1 MGVRAPADKRFHRS
15 HIKPS
20 RRRSIW
26 QQVRRF
32 GRTVVLLVLV
42 GYALHR
48 ATDWV
53 LTTSMLA
60 INKIEVEGLSRF
72 SEGEFNALVSL
83 LHGQNILTIDLDG
96 WRNRLTA
103 SPWVKD
109 VEFRRVMPSTIQIVV
124 SEKMPVGIGRFGERL
139 YLIDEQGVVIDE
151 YGPQYGDF
159 DLPIVDN
166 LFAHLDH
173 GQPVIDSDRK
183 KMHSR
188 FIEDFE
194 RRPGLLRRVSQI
206 DVADPDNIVV
216 LLDGDRAQLHLG
228 NVRFADRIH
237 KYLEMIDVIREHVPE
252 IDYVDLRYGNRVYV
266 GPAASESLSP
276 IVL

>member
-72 SEGEFNALVSL
+72 SEGEFDALVSL

>member
-26 QQVRRF
+26 QQVRRL
-32 GRTVVLLVLV
+32 GQTVVLLVLV

-60 INKIEVEGLSRF
+60 INRIEVEGLSRF

-109 VEFRRVMPSTIQIVV
+109 VEFRRVMPSTIQIIV
-124 SEKMPVGIGRFGERL
+124 SEKMPVGVGRFGERL

-151 YGPQYGDF
+151 HGPQYGDF

-166 LFAHLDH
+166 LFVHLDH

-194 RRPGLLRRVSQI
+194 RRPELLRRVSQI
-206 DVADPDNIVV
+206 DVADPDDVAV
-216 LLDGDRAQLHLG
+216 LLDGDRVQLHLG

-266 GPAASESLSP
+266 GPTASESLSS
-276 IVL
+276 IVP

>member
-26 QQVRRF
+26 QQVRRL
-32 GRTVVLLVLV
+32 GQTVVLLVLV

-109 VEFRRVMPSTIQIVV
+109 VEFRRVMPSTIQIIV
-124 SEKMPVGIGRFGERL
+124 SEKMPVGVGRFGERL

-151 YGPQYGDF
+151 HGPQYGDF

-166 LFAHLDH
+166 LFVHLDH

-194 RRPGLLRRVSQI
+194 RRPELLRRVSQI
-206 DVADPDNIVV
+206 DVADPDDVAV
-216 LLDGDRAQLHLG
+216 LLDGDRVQLHLG

-266 GPAASESLSP
+266 GPTASESLSS
-276 IVL
+276 IVP

>member
-72 SEGEFNALVSL
+72 SEGEFDALVSL

-124 SEKMPVGIGRFGERL
+124 SEKMPVGVGRFGERL

>member
-26 QQVRRF
+26 QQVRRL
-32 GRTVVLLVLV
+32 GQTVVLLVLV

-109 VEFRRVMPSTIQIVV
+109 VEFRRVMPSTIQIIV
-124 SEKMPVGIGRFGERL
+124 SEKMPVGVGRFGERL

-151 YGPQYGDF
+151 HGPQYGDF

-166 LFAHLDH
+166 LFVHLDH
-173 GQPVIDSDRK
+173 GKPVIDSDRK

-194 RRPGLLRRVSQI
+194 RRPELLRRVSQI
-206 DVADPDNIVV
+206 DVADPDDVAV
-216 LLDGDRAQLHLG
+216 LLDGDRVQLHLG

-266 GPAASESLSP
+266 GPTASESLSS
-276 IVL
+276 IVP

>member
-1 MGVRAPADKRFHRS
+1 MGVRVPADKRFHRS

-20 RRRSIW
+20 RRRTIW
-26 QQVRRF
+26 QQGCRL
-32 GRTVVLLVLV
+32 GRTVVILALV

-48 ATDWV
+48 ATDLV
-53 LTTSMLA
+53 LNASLLA
-60 INKIEVEGLSRF
+60 IDKIEVEGLSRF
-72 SEGEFNALVSL
+72 SEGEFNALVNL
-83 LHGQNILTIDLDG
+83 LHGQNILTIDLNI

-109 VEFRRVMPSTIQIVV
+109 VEFRRLMPSTIQIAV
-124 SEKMPVGIGRFGERL
+124 SEKMPVSFGRVSERL
-139 YLIDEQGVVIDE
+139 YLIDEDGVVIDE
-151 YGPQYGDF
+151 HGPQYGDF

-166 LFAHLDH
+166 LFVHLDH

-183 KMHSR
+183 KMHGR

-194 RRPGLLRRVSQI
+194 RRPELLRRVSQI
-206 DVADPDNIVV
+206 DVADPDNVVV
-216 LLDGDRAQLHLG
+216 LLDGDRVHLHLG

-237 KYLEMIDVIREHVPE
+237 KYLEMIDVILEHVPE

>member
-26 QQVRRF
+26 QQVRRL
-32 GRTVVLLVLV
+32 GQTVILLVLV

-48 ATDWV
+48 ATEWV
-53 LTTSMLA
+53 LNTSMLA
-60 INKIEVEGLSRF
+60 INRIEVEGLSRF

-109 VEFRRVMPSTIQIVV
+109 VEFRRVMPSTIQIIV
-124 SEKMPVGIGRFGERL
+124 SEKMPVGVGRFGERL

-151 YGPQYGDF
+151 HGPQYGDF

-166 LFAHLDH
+166 LFVHLDH

-194 RRPGLLRRVSQI
+194 RRPELLRRVSQI
-206 DVADPDNIVV
+206 DVADPDDVAV
-216 LLDGDRAQLHLG
+216 LLDGDRVQLHLG

-266 GPAASESLSP
+266 GPTASESLSS
-276 IVL
+276 IVP

>member
-26 QQVRRF
+26 QQVRRL

-124 SEKMPVGIGRFGERL
+124 SEKMPVGVGRFGERL

-151 YGPQYGDF
+151 HGPQYGDF

-166 LFAHLDH
+166 LFVHLDH
-173 GQPVIDSDRK
+173 GQPVIDLDRK

-194 RRPGLLRRVSQI
+194 RRPELLRRVSQI
-206 DVADPDNIVV
+206 DVADPDDVAV
-216 LLDGDRAQLHLG
+216 LLDGDRVHLHLG

-266 GPAASESLSP
+266 GPTASESLSS
-276 IVL
+276 IVP

>member
-72 SEGEFNALVSL
+72 SEGEFDALVSL

-139 YLIDEQGVVIDE
+139 YLIDDQGVVIDE

>member
-26 QQVRRF
+26 QQVRRL
-32 GRTVVLLVLV
+32 GQTVILLVLV

-53 LTTSMLA
+53 LHSSMLA

-124 SEKMPVGIGRFGERL
+124 SEKMPVGVGRFGERL

-151 YGPQYGDF
+151 HGPQYGDF

-166 LFAHLDH
+166 LFVHLDH
-173 GQPVIDSDRK
+173 GKPVIDSDRK

-194 RRPGLLRRVSQI
+194 RRPELLRRVSQI
-206 DVADPDNIVV
+206 DVADPDDVAV
-216 LLDGDRAQLHLG
+216 LLDGDRVQLHLG
-228 NVRFADRIH
+228 NIRFADRIH
-237 KYLEMIDVIREHVPE
+237 KYLEMIEVIREHVPE

-266 GPAASESLSP
+266 GPTASESLSS
-276 IVL
+276 IVP

>member
-124 SEKMPVGIGRFGERL
+124 SEKMPVGVGRFGERL

-206 DVADPDNIVV
+206 DVADPDDVAV

>member
-72 SEGEFNALVSL
+72 SEGEFDALVSL

-166 LFAHLDH
+166 LFVHLDH

-183 KMHSR
+183 KMHGR

-237 KYLEMIDVIREHVPE
+237 KYLEMIDVILEHVPE